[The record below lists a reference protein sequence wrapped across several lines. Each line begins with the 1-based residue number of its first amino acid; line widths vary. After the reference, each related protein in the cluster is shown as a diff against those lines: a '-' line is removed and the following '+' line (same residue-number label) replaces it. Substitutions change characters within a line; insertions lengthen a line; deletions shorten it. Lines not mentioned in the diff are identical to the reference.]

1 MGNEKW
7 HEINP
12 GLYIDKPGSS
22 KQNKTGSWRTFR
34 PVTDKKKCI
43 KCAICWLFCP
53 DNSRIM
59 VENGYYDVN
68 RIYCKG
74 CGICAEECPTD
85 AIEMVM
91 EEW

>member
-1 MGNEKW
+1 
-7 HEINP
+7 
-12 GLYIDKPGSS
+12 
-22 KQNKTGSWRTFR
+22 
-34 PVTDKKKCI
+34 
-43 KCAICWLFCP
+43 
-53 DNSRIM
+53 M

-68 RIYCKG
+68 LIYCKG